1 MHLFKA
7 SYNLS
12 RFIDNGPIK
21 FLLNF
26 ENPPTTKYECILRPL
41 NENLGLLLIKLSYR

>member
-1 MHLFKA
+1 MRLFKA

-12 RFIDNGPIK
+12 GFIDNGPIK

-26 ENPPTTKYECILRPL
+26 EDLPTTKYECILRPL
-41 NENLGLLLIKLSYR
+41 N

>member
-1 MHLFKA
+1 MRLFKA

-26 ENPPTTKYECILRPL
+26 KDLPTTEYEYILRPL
-41 NENLGLLLIKLSYR
+41 N